1 MSQVL
6 RKSVVLSFALL
17 ASAALAQTKQVIG
30 VSIPSADHGWTAGIV
45 YWANQTKAELEK
57 MYPGLSVIVKTAKDS
72 NEQANQIQDL
82 YTVNKINALVIL
94 PQESAPLTKPVADLK
109 KQGVFTLVVDRALT
123 DPTAQSAYVAGDNPG
138 LGRVSGEYVG
148 KTLGGKG
155 NVVVLRGIATVIDNQ
170 RVDAFENVIKTKYP
184 NVKILDKQYAN
195 WNRDDGFRVMQDY
208 LTRFPKIDAVWAQD
222 DDIAVGVLKAI
233 QQAGRT
239 DIKFVLGGA
248 GMKDMVKKV
257 MDGDKLIT
265 ADVTYPPTMI
275 RDAMRLLAKAR
286 MTNTAMA
293 KSTIIPSVLVT
304 KANAAEY
311 YFPKSPF

>member
-1 MSQVL
+1 MPQL
-6 RKSVVLSFALL
+6 NKFALLSLTLL
-17 ASAALAQTKQVIG
+17 ASAALAQTKQVMG

-57 MYPGLSVIVKTAKDS
+57 QYPGLSVIVKTAKDA

-82 YTVNKINALVIL
+82 SAVNKINALVIL
-94 PQESAPLTKPVADLK
+94 PQESAPLTRPVGNLQK
-109 KQGVFTLVVDRALT
+109 KGVFTVVVNRALT
-123 DPTAQSAYVAGDNPG
+123 DPTAQNAYVAGDNPG
-138 LGRVSGEYVG
+138 LGKVSGEYVG

-170 RVDAFENVIKTKYP
+170 RVEGFESVLKAKYP
-184 NVKILDKQYAN
+184 DIKILDKQYAN
-195 WNRDDGFRVMQDY
+195 WNRDDGFKVMQDY

-233 QQAGRT
+233 QQAGRS

-248 GMKDMVKKV
+248 GMKEMIKKV
-257 MDGDKLIT
+257 QDGDPLIT

-275 RDAMRLLAKAR
+275 RDAMRLTAKSI
-286 MTNTAMA
+286 MTKTAMP
-293 KSTIIPSVLVT
+293 KSTIIPSTLVT
-304 KANAAEY
+304 KSNAAKFY
-311 YFPKSPF
+311 YPDSPF